1 MTLPMAAR
9 ARYNLVSGALIR
21 TMDVWGGV
29 LHMYNLRAG
38 AKSGP
43 RRPCDLQGKK
53 LNTAA
58 AGGGL
63 EDILTLPV
71 TSCALYHVFLGIP
84 LEVTHVPRG
93 VSQRCNFRASSKLV
107 FRPPPDSQAG
117 GLETTAP
124 GGARGR
130 FPYPPH
136 DFPRRLKCI
145 PGTLLRSTHVPRGVL
160 HTYIFRS
167 SAKLAFRRP
176 RDSQVRGFETATPGW
191 GRRGFPN
198 PPYGLPRPLR
208 SFSGT
213 PLRSTHVIRG
223 VL

>member
-43 RRPCDLQGKK
+43 RRPRDSQGKK

-84 LEVTHVPRG
+84 SRLRMCQG
-93 VSQRCNFRASSKLV
+93 AFRKDAIFEQARNWS
-107 FRPPPDSQAG
+107 FAHPPTRKQG
-117 GLETTAP
+117 GS
-124 GGARGR
+124 R
-130 FPYPPH
+130 
-136 DFPRRLKCI
+136 PRRQEGRAADFL
-145 PGTLLRSTHVPRGVL
+145 TLPMISRTV
-160 HTYIFRS
+160 
-167 SAKLAFRRP
+167 
-176 RDSQVRGFETATPGW
+176 
-191 GRRGFPN
+191 
-198 PPYGLPRPLR
+198 
-208 SFSGT
+208 
-213 PLRSTHVIRG
+213 
-223 VL
+223 